1 MKHVFFALMALL
13 FASTVNAEEKLVV
26 FAGAVCPLDVA
37 KAEVARMERSIISI
51 DPRCRPMRLVI
62 PIVKIHSGP
71 YRDWEGD
78 QFYIVQVDKDGLWFT
93 FAWPGHNSNLP
104 KTSGA

>member
-1 MKHVFFALMALL
+1 MKNFIFALAALL

-26 FAGAVCPLDVA
+26 FAGAVCPLEASQAD
-37 KAEVARMERSIISI
+37 AERMKKTIISP
-51 DPRCRPMRLVI
+51 DPRCRRLTAVV

-78 QFYIVQVDKDGLWFT
+78 QFYIVQVDKEGLWFT